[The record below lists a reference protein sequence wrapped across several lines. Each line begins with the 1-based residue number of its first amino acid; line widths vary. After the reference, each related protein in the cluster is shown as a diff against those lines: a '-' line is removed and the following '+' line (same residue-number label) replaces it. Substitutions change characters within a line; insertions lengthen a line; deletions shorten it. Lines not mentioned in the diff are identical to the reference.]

1 MKALLIMAALFV
13 VAIIGFYAVA
23 LETCG
28 KYMDE

>member
-13 VAIIGFYAVA
+13 GAIISSYAIT